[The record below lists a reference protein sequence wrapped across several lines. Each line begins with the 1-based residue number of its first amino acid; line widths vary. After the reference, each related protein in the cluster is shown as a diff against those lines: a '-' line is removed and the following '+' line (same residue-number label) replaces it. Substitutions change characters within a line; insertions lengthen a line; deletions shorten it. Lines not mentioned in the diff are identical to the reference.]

1 MSLRSPSVTVIIPT
15 YNRAHLL
22 GRSIKS
28 VLGQT
33 YRDIELIVVDDCST
47 DNTEEVIRSFS
58 DERLRSI
65 RLNKN
70 SGSPAVPTNKGIEA
84 ARGEYIAIQD
94 SDDEWLPGK
103 LEKQMN
109 VFKKVSPEVAIV
121 YTDVWR
127 IRENGEKEY
136 LPSPHIM
143 PEDGI
148 IYREALGYRVEGI
161 GTQTLLIRKECFSK
175 TGLFDEKLRMFID
188 TELLIRVSKY
198 YYFYHLQE
206 PLVNYFDTPGSLAHD
221 SESWIPARILILE
234 EFFDDIRKS
243 RRLLATH
250 YFSIG
255 HHLCLRG
262 EFAQGRNYLIK
273 SSLAYHLNIKFLML
287 AFMSLIGR
295 VGYRI
300 ISTLLGVPRT
310 LDVSPFFKWN
320 MDQGLKKR
328 NSFGS
333 NEHAK
338 EN

>member
-58 DERLRSI
+58 DERLLSF
-65 RLNKN
+65 RLNEN
-70 SGSPAVPTNKGIEA
+70 SGSPAAPTNKGIEA

-94 SDDEWLPGK
+94 SDDEWLPRK
-103 LEKQMN
+103 LEKQMD
-109 VFKKVSPEVAIV
+109 VFKKVSLEVAVV

-136 LPSPHIM
+136 NPSPHIM

-148 IYREALGYRVEGI
+148 IYRKALGYRLEGI

-175 TGLFDEKLRMFID
+175 TGLFDEKLHMYID
-188 TELLIRVSKY
+188 TELLIRMSKY

-206 PLVNYFDTPGSLAHD
+206 PLVNYFETPGSMVLN
-221 SESWIPARILILE
+221 SNFESWILARKLILE
-234 EFFDDIRKS
+234 KHFEDIRKS

-255 HHLCLRG
+255 HHLYSRG
-262 EFAQGRNYLIK
+262 EFRQARDYLMK
-273 SSLAYHLNIKFLML
+273 SSLTYPLNIKILIL
-287 AFMSLIGR
+287 ACMSLISR
-295 VGYRI
+295 HGYHTS
-300 ISTLLGVPRT
+300 STLLGVPHT
-310 LDVSPFFKWN
+310 FAVFPLFKWN
-320 MDQGLKKR
+320 MD
-328 NSFGS
+328 
-333 NEHAK
+333 
-338 EN
+338 